1 MPRYIVRHGVMRN
14 LGVFSPRGRDTFV
27 RGDQV
32 IARTSRGLES
42 GEVLCE
48 ATDEAVASIKDVK
61 QGQIVRKV
69 TGDDVRDLRKMF
81 EQERREHEVCER
93 EIKKLALDM
102 KLVDVEH
109 LYGGERVVVYYLAED
124 RIDFRELVK
133 SLASEF
139 QTRIE
144 MRQIGV
150 RDEAKLLADYGD
162 CGKPVCC
169 NTHLSEMPPVSM
181 KMAKLQRATLDP
193 SKISGRCGRLKC
205 CLRYEYDVYQEL
217 QRDLPP
223 VGADI
228 ITNKGRARVLAQ
240 EILAGQVLVETEDM
254 RRIVIDAADVLTVL
268 KRERKSRE
276 QQAPASAEEQAEESR
291 SEALPPE
298 LAQLEDTAVRQDIAA
313 DEPPSDSDSES
324 QNGDHL
330 GS

>member
-14 LGVFSPRGRDTFV
+14 LGVFSPRGRDTFL

-48 ATDEAVASIKDVK
+48 ATDEAVASIQDVK

-81 EQERREHEVCER
+81 EQERREYEVCDR
-93 EIKKLALDM
+93 EIKKLGLVM

-133 SLASEF
+133 TLATEF

-205 CLRYEYDVYQEL
+205 CLRYEYEVYQDL

-254 RRIVIDAADVLTVL
+254 RRIVIDAADVVTVL
-268 KRERKSRE
+268 KRERR
-276 QQAPASAEEQAEESR
+276 PREEQPAVPAEAHQEGRQEESH
-291 SEALPPE
+291 SESLPPE
-298 LAQLEDTAVRQDIAA
+298 LAHLEDTAVRQDTVD
-313 DEPPSDSDSES
+313 DEPPHDVDAES
-324 QNGDHL
+324 
-330 GS
+330 

>member
-1 MPRYIVRHGVMRN
+1 MRN
-14 LGVFSPRGRDTFV
+14 LGVFAPRGRDTFA

-32 IARTSRGLES
+32 VARTNRGLES

-48 ATDEAVASIKDVK
+48 ATDEAVGQLVDAK
-61 QGQIVRKV
+61 QGQILRRMS
-69 TGDDVRDLRKMF
+69 GDDVRDLRKMF
-81 EQERREHEVCER
+81 EQERREYEVCDR
-93 EIKKLALDM
+93 EIKSLNLEM

-109 LYGGERVVVYYLAED
+109 LYGGERVVVYYLAEG

-133 SLASEF
+133 TLANEF

-205 CLRYEYDVYQEL
+205 CLRYEYDTYQDL
-217 QRDLPP
+217 QRELPP

-228 ITNKGRARVLAQ
+228 ITNTGRARVLAQ
-240 EILAGQVLVETEDM
+240 EILAGQVLIETEDN

-268 KRERKSRE
+268 KREKR
-276 QQAPASAEEQAEESR
+276 QPAGETAARVEELSDELTDE
-291 SEALPPE
+291 LPPD
-298 LAQLEDTAVRQDIAA
+298 LAKLEDTAVPD
-313 DEPPSDSDSES
+313 DEISES
-324 QNGDHL
+324 PPPELENAGDDL
-330 GS
+330 ST